1 MYHIKDRH
9 FELES
14 IREKH
19 MAWNESP
26 VYDKY
31 SLGAKPR
38 TTLTTRKP

>member
-1 MYHIKDRH
+1 MDHSKDRH

-19 MAWNESP
+19 MARNESP

-31 SLGAKPR
+31 S
-38 TTLTTRKP
+38 